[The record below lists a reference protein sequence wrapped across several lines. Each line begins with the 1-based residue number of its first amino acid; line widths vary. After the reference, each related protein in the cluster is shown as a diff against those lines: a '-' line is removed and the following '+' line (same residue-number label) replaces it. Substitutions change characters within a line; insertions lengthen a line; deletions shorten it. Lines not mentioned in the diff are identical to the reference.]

1 MSGPSIRPLTAARR
15 ASGFTVVELVIA
27 VAIVAL
33 LAALALPS
41 FREVGVRMAVTDNTN
56 DLVGALN
63 VARSEAV
70 KRGRAAAVI
79 ANGGDWNNG
88 WQVIVAKTTAGGI
101 QQVPTSPGATAA
113 ECSGYVDNEVDA
125 DNDVPLCPRYR
136 GALAED
142 YTIAAAAT
150 GGAALHTQVTFSPT
164 GAMIGA
170 DRFDFSVCRPTEL
183 ADPEQS
189 RRVGVEASGIITT
202 HRGVATSPAGDCS

>member
-79 ANGGDWNNG
+79 ANGDF
-88 WQVIVAKTTAGGI
+88 
-101 QQVPTSPGATAA
+101 
-113 ECSGYVDNEVDA
+113 C
-125 DNDVPLCPRYR
+125 R
-136 GALAED
+136 
-142 YTIAAAAT
+142 
-150 GGAALHTQVTFSPT
+150 
-164 GAMIGA
+164 A
-170 DRFDFSVCRPTEL
+170 DRTRDKTL
-183 ADPEQS
+183 
-189 RRVGVEASGIITT
+189 RRLQTA
-202 HRGVATSPAGDCS
+202 